1 MTEYRPTSAV
11 CVLYAVYKNE
21 PITAREVAERLDAE
35 QGHMSDVLRRLA
47 HTGVVTREK
56 RLEQKGQ
63 PYEYTVKE

>member
-11 CVLYAVYKNE
+11 CVLHTVYKNE
-21 PITAREVAERLDAE
+21 PITASGVAERLDAN
-35 QGHMSDVLRRLA
+35 QGHMSEVLRRLA

-56 RLEQKGQ
+56 RVEQAGQ